1 MYLDQA
7 LSTDPFE
14 EACVFQLLHE
24 QKVLPGPTG
33 DRRHRRGTARLFCGS
48 EPGNGRSWKPDPGT
62 WMRRLSASRAN
73 CGNPHFHKFKR
84 ASSPAKPC
92 SSPQRLF
99 PVSTNLTS
107 ALIPTSFFLKPEEN
121 ACSLHQPCLGSRTAS
136 RQPPWSSP
144 AAVPTGCLQGHSQLV
159 LRCWRQGARA
169 RSPSSCPL
177 TSPGRKAYISFWRN
191 KNCQHR
197 QASVVSVSESGKE
210 LELCR

>member
-7 LSTDPFE
+7 LSADPFE
-14 EACVFQLLHE
+14 EACEFQLLHE

-62 WMRRLSASRAN
+62 WMHRLSASRAN

-121 ACSLHQPCLGSRTAS
+121 ACSLHQPCLGSRAAS
-136 RQPPWSSP
+136 QVLSCRPHRVP
-144 AAVPTGCLQGHSQLV
+144 ARPLSA
-159 LRCWRQGARA
+159 GAPA
-169 RSPSSCPL
+169 L
-177 TSPGRKAYISFWRN
+177 EAGSPGLLPILLPSRVPRKEGIYIL
-191 KNCQHR
+191 
-197 QASVVSVSESGKE
+197 
-210 LELCR
+210 LEK